1 MDREE
6 AKIIEIA
13 KRKGEELNKLFK
25 SKKIDYD
32 AIFKIILSTD
42 NFQRQVISDHISNNH
57 SKSILILIED
67 KLKGDLRD
75 ILTYMFYN
83 PYELDAR
90 LLYKSFQGFRTD
102 TKVIIEIFAT
112 RPKWYLE
119 LVDKEYER
127 IYKRSLKSELEKK
140 KNKDFYKFLLCLFN
154 TERGEGKH
162 MDISEGEKI
171 VEEMKTKGLKAYGNN
186 LELFKKVFVL
196 PSREDF
202 ILIARIFFKN
212 NPKKKNLYQAVD
224 DQVGG
229 DNRELLK
236 ALVYAVCDPS
246 HYFAHCL
253 KKAIVGLGTNTKT
266 LNRILTCRSE
276 IDMDVIR
283 ERYKGETN
291 RELIDDI
298 KGDCTGEYGKFLV
311 ELASKTPEEE

>member
-1 MDREE
+1 MDKEE
-6 AKIIEIA
+6 QKIIELA
-13 KRKGEELNKLFK
+13 KRKGEDLYKLLK

-32 AIFKIILSTD
+32 AIFKIVLSTD
-42 NFQRQVISDHISNNH
+42 NFQRQVMSDYISNNH
-57 SKSILILIED
+57 SKSILIMIED

-102 TKVIIEIFAT
+102 TKIIIEIFAT

-119 LVDKEYER
+119 LIDQEYER
-127 IYKRSLKSELEKK
+127 IYKRSLRSELERK
-140 KNKDFYKFLLCLFN
+140 KNKDFYKFLLCLFD

-162 MDISEGEKI
+162 IDIPEGEKI
-171 VEEMKTKGLKAYGNN
+171 VEEMIAKGLKTYGTN

-202 ILIARIFFKN
+202 VLIARIFFKN

-236 ALVYAVCDPS
+236 ALVYAICDPS
-246 HYFAHCL
+246 HYFAHLL
-253 KKAIVGLGTNTKT
+253 KKSIVGLGTDEET
-266 LNRILTCRSE
+266 LNRVLVTRHE
-276 IDMDVIR
+276 IDMEFIR
-283 ERYKGETN
+283 NYYKAEQKH
-291 RELIDDI
+291 ELVDDI
-298 KGDCTGEYGKFLV
+298 IGDTAGNYQKITTK
-311 ELASKTPEEE
+311 LANM

>member
-1 MDREE
+1 MDADEE
-6 AKIIEIA
+6 KEIKLA
-13 KRKGEELNKLFK
+13 ENKAEQLYK
-25 SKKIDYD
+25 LLKAKKIDHD
-32 AIFKIILSTD
+32 SIFKIVLSTN
-42 NFQRQVISDHISNNH
+42 NFQRQVIADHIANNH
-57 SKSILILIED
+57 SKPILIMFEE
-67 KLKGDLRD
+67 KLKGDVRD

-90 LLYKSFQGFRTD
+90 LLNKSLQGFRTD
-102 TKVIIEIFAT
+102 TKIIIEIFAT

-119 LVDKEYER
+119 YIDKEYHR
-127 IYKRSLKSELEKK
+127 IYKKTLKSELEKK
-140 KNKDFYKFLLCLFN
+140 KSRDFYKFLLCLFE
-154 TERGEGKH
+154 TERKEGKNL
-162 MDISEGEKI
+162 DIKQGEKI
-171 VEEMKTKGLKAYGNN
+171 VDEILKKGLKAYGTN

-212 NPKKKNLYQAVD
+212 NPKKKNLYQACD
-224 DQVGG
+224 DQLSG

-236 ALVYAVCDPS
+236 ALVYAISDPS

-253 KKAIVGLGTNTKT
+253 KKAIVGIGTNTKT

-298 KGDCTGEYGKFLV
+298 KGDCKGDYGKFLV
-311 ELASKTPEEE
+311 QLASRNPEPE

>member
-1 MDREE
+1 MDADEE
-6 AKIIEIA
+6 KEIKLA
-13 KRKGEELNKLFK
+13 ENKAEQLYK
-25 SKKIDYD
+25 LLKAKKIDLD
-32 AIFKIILSTD
+32 SIFKIVLSTN
-42 NFQRQVISDHISNNH
+42 NFQRQVIADHIANNH
-57 SKSILILIED
+57 SKPILIMFED
-67 KLKGDLRD
+67 KLKGDVRD

-90 LLYKSFQGFRTD
+90 LLNKSLQGFRTD
-102 TKVIIEIFAT
+102 TKIIIEIFAT

-119 LVDKEYER
+119 YIDKEYHR
-127 IYKRSLKSELEKK
+127 IYKKTLKSELEKK
-140 KNKDFYKFLLCLFN
+140 KSRDFYKFLLCLFE
-154 TERGEGKH
+154 TERKEGKNL
-162 MDISEGEKI
+162 DIKQGEKI
-171 VEEMKTKGLKAYGNN
+171 VDEILKKGLKAYGTN

-212 NPKKKNLYQAVD
+212 NPKKKNLYQACD
-224 DQVGG
+224 DQLSG

-236 ALVYAVCDPS
+236 ALVYAISDPS

-253 KKAIVGLGTNTKT
+253 KKAIVGIGTNTKT

-298 KGDCTGEYGKFLV
+298 KGDCKGDYGKFLV
-311 ELASKTPEEE
+311 QLASRNPEPE

>member
-13 KRKGEELNKLFK
+13 KRKGEELYKLFK

-140 KNKDFYKFLLCLFN
+140 KNKDFYKFLLCVYLILK
-154 TERGEGKH
+154 E
-162 MDISEGEKI
+162 EK
-171 VEEMKTKGLKAYGNN
+171 EN
-186 LELFKKVFVL
+186 
-196 PSREDF
+196 
-202 ILIARIFFKN
+202 ILIFQKV
-212 NPKKKNLYQAVD
+212 KK
-224 DQVGG
+224 
-229 DNRELLK
+229 
-236 ALVYAVCDPS
+236 
-246 HYFAHCL
+246 
-253 KKAIVGLGTNTKT
+253 
-266 LNRILTCRSE
+266 
-276 IDMDVIR
+276 
-283 ERYKGETN
+283 
-291 RELIDDI
+291 
-298 KGDCTGEYGKFLV
+298 
-311 ELASKTPEEE
+311 

>member
-1 MDREE
+1 MDADEE
-6 AKIIEIA
+6 KEIKLA
-13 KRKGEELNKLFK
+13 ENKAEQLYK
-25 SKKIDYD
+25 LLKAKKIDLD
-32 AIFKIILSTD
+32 SIFKIVLSTN
-42 NFQRQVISDHISNNH
+42 NFQRQVIADHIANNH
-57 SKSILILIED
+57 SKPILIMFED
-67 KLKGDLRD
+67 KLKGDVRD

-90 LLYKSFQGFRTD
+90 LLNKSLQGFRTD
-102 TKVIIEIFAT
+102 TKIIIEIFAT

-119 LVDKEYER
+119 YIDKEYHR
-127 IYKRSLKSELEKK
+127 IYKKTLKSELEKK
-140 KNKDFYKFLLCLFN
+140 KNRDFYKFLLCLFE
-154 TERGEGKH
+154 TERKEGKNL
-162 MDISEGEKI
+162 DIKQGEKI
-171 VEEMKTKGLKAYGNN
+171 VDEILKKGLKAYGTN

-212 NPKKKNLYQAVD
+212 NPKKKNLYQACD
-224 DQVGG
+224 DQLSG

-236 ALVYAVCDPS
+236 ALVYAISDPS

-253 KKAIVGLGTNTKT
+253 KKAIVGIGTNTKT

-298 KGDCTGEYGKFLV
+298 KGDCKGDYGKFLV
-311 ELASKTPEEE
+311 QLASRNPEPE

>member
-1 MDREE
+1 MDADEE
-6 AKIIEIA
+6 KEIKLA
-13 KRKGEELNKLFK
+13 ENKAEQLYK
-25 SKKIDYD
+25 LLKAKKIDLD
-32 AIFKIILSTD
+32 SIFKIVLSTN
-42 NFQRQVISDHISNNH
+42 NFQRQVIADHIANNH
-57 SKSILILIED
+57 SKPILIMFED
-67 KLKGDLRD
+67 KLKGDVRD

-90 LLYKSFQGFRTD
+90 LLNKAFQGFRTD
-102 TKVIIEIFAT
+102 TKIIIEIFAT

-119 LVDKEYER
+119 YIDKEYHR
-127 IYKRSLKSELEKK
+127 IYKKTLKSELEKK
-140 KNKDFYKFLLCLFN
+140 KSRDFYKFLLCLFE
-154 TERGEGKH
+154 TERKEGKNL
-162 MDISEGEKI
+162 DIKQGEKI
-171 VEEMKTKGLKAYGNN
+171 VDEILKKGLKAYGTN

-212 NPKKKNLYQAVD
+212 NPKKKNLYQACD
-224 DQVGG
+224 DQLSG

-236 ALVYAVCDPS
+236 ALVYAISDPS

-253 KKAIVGLGTNTKT
+253 KKAIVGIGTNTKT

-298 KGDCTGEYGKFLV
+298 KGDCKGDYGKFLV
-311 ELASKTPEEE
+311 QLASRNPEPE

>member
-1 MDREE
+1 MDADEE
-6 AKIIEIA
+6 KEIKLA
-13 KRKGEELNKLFK
+13 ENKAEQLYK
-25 SKKIDYD
+25 LLKAKKIDLD
-32 AIFKIILSTD
+32 SIFKIVLSTN
-42 NFQRQVISDHISNNH
+42 NFQRQVIADHITNNH
-57 SKSILILIED
+57 SKPILIMFED
-67 KLKGDLRD
+67 KLKGDVRD

-90 LLYKSFQGFRTD
+90 LLNKSLQGFRTD
-102 TKVIIEIFAT
+102 TKIIIEIFAT

-119 LVDKEYER
+119 YIDKEYHR
-127 IYKRSLKSELEKK
+127 IYKKTLKSELEKK
-140 KNKDFYKFLLCLFN
+140 KSRDFYKFLLCLFE
-154 TERGEGKH
+154 TERKEGKNL
-162 MDISEGEKI
+162 DIKQGEKI
-171 VEEMKTKGLKAYGNN
+171 VDEILKKGLKAYGTN

-212 NPKKKNLYQAVD
+212 NPKKKNLYQACD
-224 DQVGG
+224 DQLSG

-236 ALVYAVCDPS
+236 ALVYAISDPS

-253 KKAIVGLGTNTKT
+253 KKAIVGIGTNTKT

-298 KGDCTGEYGKFLV
+298 KGDCKGDYGKFLV
-311 ELASKTPEEE
+311 QLASRNPEPE

>member
-102 TKVIIEIFAT
+102 TKVIIEI
-112 RPKWYLE
+112 W
-119 LVDKEYER
+119 
-127 IYKRSLKSELEKK
+127 SLKSELEKK

>member
-1 MDREE
+1 MDADEE
-6 AKIIEIA
+6 KEIKLA
-13 KRKGEELNKLFK
+13 ENKAEQLYK
-25 SKKIDYD
+25 LLKAKKIDLD
-32 AIFKIILSTD
+32 SIFKIVLSTN
-42 NFQRQVISDHISNNH
+42 NFQRQVIADHIANNH
-57 SKSILILIED
+57 SKPILIMFED
-67 KLKGDLRD
+67 KLKGDVRD

-90 LLYKSFQGFRTD
+90 LLNKSLQGFRTD
-102 TKVIIEIFAT
+102 TKIIIEIFAT

-119 LVDKEYER
+119 YIDKEYHR
-127 IYKRSLKSELEKK
+127 IYKKTLKSELEKK
-140 KNKDFYKFLLCLFN
+140 KNRDFYKFLLCLFE
-154 TERGEGKH
+154 TERKEGKNL
-162 MDISEGEKI
+162 DIKQGENI
-171 VEEMKTKGLKAYGNN
+171 VDEILKKGLKTYGTN

-202 ILIARIFFKN
+202 ILIARIYFKN
-212 NPKKKNLYQAVD
+212 NPKKKNLYQACD
-224 DQVGG
+224 EQVSG

-236 ALVYAVCDPS
+236 ALVYAISDPS

-253 KKAIVGLGTNTKT
+253 KKAIVGIGTNTKT

-298 KGDCTGEYGKFLV
+298 KGDCKGDYGKFLV
-311 ELASKTPEEE
+311 QLASRNPEPE

>member
-1 MDREE
+1 MDADEE
-6 AKIIEIA
+6 KEIKLA
-13 KRKGEELNKLFK
+13 ENKAEQLYK
-25 SKKIDYD
+25 LLKAKKIDLD
-32 AIFKIILSTD
+32 SIFKIVLSTN
-42 NFQRQVISDHISNNH
+42 NFQRQVIADHIANNH
-57 SKSILILIED
+57 SKPILIMFED
-67 KLKGDLRD
+67 KLKGDVRD

-90 LLYKSFQGFRTD
+90 LLNKSLQGFRID
-102 TKVIIEIFAT
+102 TKTIIEIFAT

-119 LVDKEYER
+119 YIDKEYHR
-127 IYKRSLKSELEKK
+127 IYKKTLKSELEKK
-140 KNKDFYKFLLCLFN
+140 KNRDFYKFLLCLFE
-154 TERGEGKH
+154 TERKEGKNL
-162 MDISEGEKI
+162 DIKQGENI
-171 VEEMKTKGLKAYGNN
+171 VDEILKKGLKTYGTN

-202 ILIARIFFKN
+202 ILIARIYFKN
-212 NPKKKNLYQAVD
+212 NPKKKNLYQACD
-224 DQVGG
+224 EQVSG

-236 ALVYAVCDPS
+236 ALVYAISDPS

-253 KKAIVGLGTNTKT
+253 KKAIVGIGTNTKT

-298 KGDCTGEYGKFLV
+298 KGDCKGDYGKFLV
-311 ELASKTPEEE
+311 QLASRNPEPE

>member
-1 MDREE
+1 MDKEE
-6 AKIIEIA
+6 EKIIELS
-13 KRKGEELNKLFK
+13 KRKGEDLYKLFR

-42 NFQRQVISDHISNNH
+42 NFQRQVISDYINNNH

-119 LVDKEYER
+119 LIDQEYER

-154 TERGEGKH
+154 TEREEGKH
-162 MDISEGEKI
+162 IDIPEGEKI
-171 VEEMKTKGLKAYGNN
+171 VEEMNAKGLKTYGSN

-202 ILIARIFFKN
+202 VLIARIFFKN

-224 DQVGG
+224 DQVSG

-253 KKAIVGLGTNTKT
+253 KKAIVGFGTNTKT

-283 ERYKGETN
+283 ERYKGETG
-291 RELIDDI
+291 RELINDI
-298 KGDCTGEYGKFLV
+298 KGDCSGEYGQFLV